1 MREIVDME
9 HMLIRWEVRYDEE
22 SQQYDIVTEEDGL
35 FWVIASIPLALP
47 GDYDGEK
54 TAKAIC
60 ELHNRSLT
68 SNAAG
73 QGREA
78 YPAPPCSD
86 IEIVRRN
93 ADKLLVNVTGTGMA
107 FADWLDSIGIRAT
120 RVRIMSHGIERA

>member
-1 MREIVDME
+1 MKAFITKSSGVNMDHPYFFGIMFRHVAKTEQPCRDVVQVRIG
-9 HMLIRWEVRYDEE
+9 LIWWHIGITLT
-22 SQQYDIVTEEDGL
+22 SG
-35 FWVIASIPLALP
+35 
-47 GDYDGEK
+47 
-54 TAKAIC
+54 IC
-60 ELHNRSLT
+60 T